1 MNYSVIYFNEIK
13 LALDKRKQQQ
23 KRAEKKHMTLSLS
36 EFQSNITYFYYY
48 IESGLLNLPNKHTR
62 KKLTII
68 WRHSSYDKKVKGLTH
83 F

>member
-23 KRAEKKHMTLSLS
+23 KRAEKKPMTLSLS
-36 EFQSNITYFYYY
+36 EFQSNNITYFYYY

-68 WRHSSYDKKVKGLTH
+68 
-83 F
+83 